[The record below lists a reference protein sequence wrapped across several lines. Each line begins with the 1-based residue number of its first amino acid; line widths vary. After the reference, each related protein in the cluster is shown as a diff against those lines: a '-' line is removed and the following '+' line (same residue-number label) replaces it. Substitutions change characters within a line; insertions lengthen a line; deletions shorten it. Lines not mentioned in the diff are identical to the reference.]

1 MRVSNW
7 CLDCVL
13 KQSGKK
19 VSIRFLEISGACV
32 ENVLSVFQV
41 GIGQARTGQVGKCQV
56 RTGQVRTAQ
65 FRTGQVGIGHVRTGQ
80 GRIHLR
86 PHIV

>member
-41 GIGQARTGQVGKCQV
+41 GIGQVRTGQVG
-56 RTGQVRTAQ
+56 TAQ